1 MIILVFVYWFLL
13 KIIREYGWNVSVK
26 EIGLVRI
33 LYLDSIFV
41 ALQIFSIRVWLY
53 TFITFFTLLCKF
65 ISIFILKYHKYQD
78 KNITNELFF
87 LKILRF
93 FIGIEVFSGVKNP
106 NWILF
111 WNFQEIEKLVLDRY
125 IFMFLNNYSCNI
137 SYFYELPFKFLSIH
151 KFKHSF
157 FSELIWAILPTI
169 IVVLILAPSLYLLY
183 SIDEELDPMLT
194 IKVIGHQW
202 YWTYEL
208 SDWIFKSDNLDN
220 LDNNIINRIPS
231 HRNISVEYDS
241 ILINDDL
248 LNEGSKRLLEVSKS
262 LAVPI
267 NIPIRFL
274 ITSTDVL
281 HSWSIPELGLK
292 IDAVPGRLNQ
302 FLSVICRIGRLYG
315 QCSELCGVSHAFM
328 PIVMDGVKFNTF
340 TNITNNLIQ
349 NINFKSN
356 LPITLSLVDNNIP
369 LDSGKIEKEN
379 DNNNIIDNI
388 PDQIKHVNSKGLSI
402 SWAKLHKCILSSSNK
417 TIDWDCI
424 LPNSNKK
431 INWDLNSDLNLNP
444 KFKFDS
450 IEYNLNLN
458 LNSKLNFYMIDMDRE
473 SVQSPFDRTRME
485 EYLRL
490 NNDRTYFRSVFDG
503 LIFNINELELE
514 KQYHIVLF
522 LRDLLD
528 NPKNQNGNPL
538 SEAELFEYINKMICN
553 EGGYYQSDFF
563 RRLWVECVIIGT
575 KSTPKFSAWDFFIFL
590 DQKICK
596 NEGWK

>member
-13 KIIREYGWNVSVK
+13 KIIREYSWNVSVK

-220 LDNNIINRIPS
+220 NILNRIPS

-328 PIVMDGVKFNTF
+328 PIVMDGVKFNIF

-379 DNNNIIDNI
+379 DNILLDE
-388 PDQIKHVNSKGLSI
+388 SKSVDSKELSI
-402 SWAKLHKCILSSSNK
+402 PWDKFYKCMLLSSNK
-417 TIDWDCI
+417 NKEID
-424 LPNSNKK
+424 L
-431 INWDLNSDLNLNP
+431 DLDMDMDMDMDLDMDLD
-444 KFKFDS
+444 K
-450 IEYNLNLN
+450 E
-458 LNSKLNFYMIDMDRE
+458 IDLDMDMDMDMDLDMDLDKEIDLDRE
-473 SVQSPFDRTRME
+473 STRSPFDRTRMD
-485 EYLRL
+485 EYLML
-490 NNDRTYFRSVFDG
+490 NNDKTYFRSVFDG

-514 KQYHIVLF
+514 KQYHIILF

-528 NPKNQNGNPL
+528 YPKNQNGDSL

-563 RRLWVECVIIGT
+563 RRLWVECVVIGS

>member
-13 KIIREYGWNVSVK
+13 KIIREYSWNVSVK

-220 LDNNIINRIPS
+220 NILNRIPS

-328 PIVMDGVKFNTF
+328 PIVMDGVKFNIF

-379 DNNNIIDNI
+379 DNILLDE
-388 PDQIKHVNSKGLSI
+388 SKSVDSKELSI
-402 SWAKLHKCILSSSNK
+402 PWDKLYKCMLLSSNK
-417 TIDWDCI
+417 NKEID
-424 LPNSNKK
+424 L
-431 INWDLNSDLNLNP
+431 DLDMDMDLDMDLDLDMDMDLDLD
-444 KFKFDS
+444 K
-450 IEYNLNLN
+450 E
-458 LNSKLNFYMIDMDRE
+458 IDLDRE
-473 SVQSPFDRTRME
+473 STRSPFNRTRMD
-485 EYLRL
+485 EYLML
-490 NNDRTYFRSVFDG
+490 NNDKTYFRSVFDG

-514 KQYHIVLF
+514 KQYHIILF

-528 NPKNQNGNPL
+528 YPKNQNGDSL

-563 RRLWVECVIIGT
+563 RRLWVECVVIGS

>member
-220 LDNNIINRIPS
+220 NILNRIPS

-328 PIVMDGVKFNTF
+328 PIVMDGVKFNIF

-379 DNNNIIDNI
+379 DNILLDE
-388 PDQIKHVNSKGLSI
+388 SKSVDSKELSI
-402 SWAKLHKCILSSSNK
+402 PWDKLYKCMLLSSNK
-417 TIDWDCI
+417 NKEIDLDMDMDMDM
-424 LPNSNKK
+424 
-431 INWDLNSDLNLNP
+431 DLDMDLD
-444 KFKFDS
+444 K
-450 IEYNLNLN
+450 E
-458 LNSKLNFYMIDMDRE
+458 IDLDRE
-473 SVQSPFDRTRME
+473 STRSPFDRTRMD
-485 EYLRL
+485 EYLML
-490 NNDRTYFRSVFDG
+490 NNDKTYFRSVFDG

-514 KQYHIVLF
+514 KQYHIILF

-528 NPKNQNGNPL
+528 YPKNQNGDSL

-563 RRLWVECVIIGT
+563 RRLWVECVVIGS